1 MKLKVF
7 DQSKAVVP
15 EKEIFLKL
23 VQESE
28 TTVALRMCDALGRE
42 VPDSNL
48 LRVYELDG
56 LLRVH
61 RAYSPNGNFA
71 AKDITNTTYIS

>member
-42 VPDSNL
+42 VQSPNL
-48 LRVYELDG
+48 VRVIERDG
-56 LLRVH
+56 LLEVA
-61 RAYSPNGNFA
+61 RALSPNRDYARRCSPGY
-71 AKDITNTTYIS
+71 TYIS

>member
-28 TTVALRMCDALGRE
+28 TTVALCMCDALGRE
-42 VPDSNL
+42 VPNPNL
-48 LRVYELDG
+48 LRVFERDG
-56 LLRVH
+56 LLEVE
-61 RAYSPNGNFA
+61 RAFSPNRSYA
-71 AKDITNTTYIS
+71 RRCSSDCTYIS